1 MGRKRAAPQRSGEGE
16 LRAHPLIEKL
26 AEASED
32 DGVVE
37 LRGFI
42 GPDDGDAVRLYR
54 SLELT
59 ECLLVPRDAIVHV
72 SEPEP
77 EQANDQPTRIYV
89 KGSTE
94 VRLISRRV
102 TTIRA
107 DVASAATRTTG
118 RRIDDAVDIC
128 NEGLWTC
135 LLLRGPE
142 ARYDIHHQIR
152 CLSSYGRCVEAARE
166 ADRTSPWG

>member
-1 MGRKRAAPQRSGEGE
+1 VGRKRAAPQRSGEAE

-42 GPDDGDAVRLYR
+42 GPDDGDAVRLYT

-72 SEPEP
+72 AEPKP
-77 EQANDQPTRIYV
+77 EQANDEPTRIYV
-89 KGSTE
+89 KASSE
-94 VRLISRRV
+94 LRHV
-102 TTIRA
+102 TTVRA
-107 DVASAATRTTG
+107 DAMRLGVPPGGHVSQYW
-118 RRIDDAVDIC
+118 C
-128 NEGLWTC
+128 EHLLKTC
-135 LLLRGPE
+135 LDAAGPDFE
-142 ARYDIHHQIR
+142 SQSNCFYYYWFCKTRERIR
-152 CLSSYGRCVEAARE
+152 RAPRAPR
-166 ADRTSPWG
+166 SPA